1 MATSSR
7 DASRRKSAEI
17 VRNRELLRIA
27 RSLLRSKNPEILEGL
42 YTGYIF
48 TAAVCVFKR
57 SLDAVHSFTKETFTS
72 NSRKESSV
80 PARRSRQDRGVHA
93 SWLLTNSTS
102 SGRSAEPRD
111 DGGGEKRRERLTF
124 EETYEL
130 VLPELL
136 TRAFTFYSGVFT

>member
-48 TAAVCVFKR
+48 TAAVCV
-57 SLDAVHSFTKETFTS
+57 SLNGRLTLCIHLQRRRLHQIHGKSLQCQRVA
-72 NSRKESSV
+72 
-80 PARRSRQDRGVHA
+80 PARTEEFTRRGYSRTPPVPDGARSRVM
-93 SWLLTNSTS
+93 TEEETS
-102 SGRSAEPRD
+102 GTP
-111 DGGGEKRRERLTF
+111 F